1 MKLYDI
7 QAPLCIIK
15 AAGGIISDWKGGNNF
30 CDGRILASCDYSI
43 HKEALKI
50 LDNNIQ

>member
-1 MKLYDI
+1 MQIYDI

-15 AAGGIISDWKGGNNF
+15 AAGGTFSDWKGGNDF
-30 CDGRILASCDYSI
+30 TSGRILASGDQYI

-50 LDNNIQ
+50 LGKHI